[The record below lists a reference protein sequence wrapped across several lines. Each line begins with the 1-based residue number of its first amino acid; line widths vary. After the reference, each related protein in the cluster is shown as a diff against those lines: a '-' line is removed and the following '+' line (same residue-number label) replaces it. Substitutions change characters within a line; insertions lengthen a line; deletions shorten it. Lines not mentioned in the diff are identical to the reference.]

1 MSHPFSL
8 SAPCRA
14 LHLKPAS
21 LPWFSC
27 CLGTCSDCCLE
38 SDAKAEDCPSNRAAL
53 HESMLV
59 VCLCAFSAITE
70 DSVERRLGGKL
81 LRQFTEARQQC
92 CHPQIVRRDL
102 WLGKSRLSMRQ
113 ILTRLVH
120 KAFSEYDIAVRAEF
134 TARIL
139 QAAVSCDPADAGD
152 LPSPSF
158 PQ

>member
-1 MSHPFSL
+1 
-8 SAPCRA
+8 
-14 LHLKPAS
+14 
-21 LPWFSC
+21 
-27 CLGTCSDCCLE
+27 
-38 SDAKAEDCPSNRAAL
+38 
-53 HESMLV
+53 MLV
-59 VCLCAFSAITE
+59 VCLCAFSATTE

-113 ILTRLVH
+113 ILTRLIH

-134 TARIL
+134 TARLL

-152 LPSPSF
+152 LSRPSRRAHAAAKPRLPSIL
-158 PQ
+158 PPSSCSLSDVL